1 MRSGFREAAD
11 DASEIKRHVHTT
23 RAAQVWT
30 LKYNRLNL
38 IDTTQ
43 CQKPG
48 LARLVFS
55 QTQPRARATEARVMR
70 RYRRARLDL
79 VFTVKLR
86 NQVRFRMTY

>member
-1 MRSGFREAAD
+1 MERGFREAAD

-38 IDTTQ
+38 TDTTQ

-55 QTQPRARATEARVMR
+55 QAQPRARATEARVMR
-70 RYRRARLDL
+70 RYRRARLGPGFHCKTKESGK
-79 VFTVKLR
+79 V
-86 NQVRFRMTY
+86 